1 MTAFASMQAPALI
14 NPLGPPLEE
23 LPVADL
29 QERRARAAEEAF
41 RLVEELEAGHHSSR
55 QEQFL
60 TCRLDAIA
68 DLINE
73 IDCITKGL

>member
-1 MTAFASMQAPALI
+1 
-14 NPLGPPLEE
+14 

-29 QERRARAAEEAF
+29 QERRARAAAEAF
-41 RLVEELEAGHHSSR
+41 RLVYELEVGHHSPR
-55 QEQFL
+55 KEQFL